1 MQERVASTIK
11 KEYGFCSTLFVKIHK
26 SVKSISDEWLNTMCW
41 NSCVFRISTIELCVE
56 FSLIFFGIE
65 K

>member
-26 SVKSISDEWLNTMCW
+26 SVKSISDE
-41 NSCVFRISTIELCVE
+41 
-56 FSLIFFGIE
+56 
-65 K
+65 